1 MVNIYRMFKKLLNFI
16 RINRN
21 KSPTLG
27 VSLRNNLDLL
37 SSLNGGYYKEKL
49 LEIHSL
55 IYAVVDRKS
64 KAIAQLPLRL
74 YKNDTVKENK
84 CVFKRKIVVN
94 NDISYI
100 FDIAPNNNMTP
111 YIFWRTVTAQKETYG
126 NAYVYIKRNNIG
138 EVVELNILDPSKV
151 SIYLDELGEV
161 YYKPYNDKNIYLHNL
176 DILHFSSIYVS
187 GYKGISFLECLR
199 TQLNFKE
206 NVIKMN
212 SEQMEKSIKA
222 GATLKLPSNLSMD
235 KMKEYKEQFEKSYSQ
250 GFNGL
255 IVLDSGMIFE
265 QIKYDVNDL
274 KQSDINK
281 ITAKEVSAVS
291 GLPLFML
298 GEGESSRYI
307 NMEHQTIDFI
317 QNCIAPDVVLIE
329 QELNRKLL
337 TEQQIKEGYYFKFN
351 INALMRA
358 DMSSR
363 SKFYREMVSMGAM
376 TLNEVRSLE
385 DLESYGEIGERPV
398 ISLNYSYLDTLDKH
412 QRINN

>member
-1 MVNIYRMFKKLLNFI
+1 MINKIFNKLMSTIKRNKNSILNFNI
-16 RINRN
+16 AGNLTNSAFINSGHR
-21 KSPTLG
+21 
-27 VSLRNNLDLL
+27 
-37 SSLNGGYYKEKL
+37 EKL

-74 YKNDTVKENK
+74 YKNDVLKENK
-84 CVFKRKIVVN
+84 CVFKRKSVVN

-100 FDIAPNNNMTP
+100 LDTSPNNNMTP
-111 YIFWRTVTAQKETYG
+111 YIFWRTVIAQKEIYG
-126 NAYVYIKRNNIG
+126 NSYVYIKRNSIG

-151 SIYLDELGEV
+151 GIYLDKLGEI
-161 YYKPYNDKNIYLHNL
+161 YYKPYNDKDIYLHNL

-199 TQLNFKE
+199 SQLNFKE
-206 NVIKMN
+206 NVIKIN
-212 SEQMEKSIKA
+212 SDQMEKSIKA
-222 GATLKLPSNLSMD
+222 GATLKLPSNLSIE

-255 IVLDSGMIFE
+255 VVLDSGMVFE
-265 QIKYDVNDL
+265 QIKYDINDL

-281 ITAKEVSAVS
+281 ITAKEVSSVS

-298 GEGESSRYI
+298 GEGESSRYV

-317 QNCIAPDVVLIE
+317 QNCIAPEVVLIE
-329 QELNRKLL
+329 QELNKKLL
-337 TEQQIKEGYYFKFN
+337 TEDQIKKGYYFKFN

-358 DMSSR
+358 DMTTR
-363 SKFYREMVSMGAM
+363 AQFYREMVSMGAM
-376 TLNEVRSLE
+376 TLNEIRSLE

-412 QRINN
+412 ERIKGGD

>member
-1 MVNIYRMFKKLLNFI
+1 MFKKIFEFFK
-16 RINRN
+16 RN
-21 KSPTLG
+21 KSPTIEI
-27 VSLRNNLDLL
+27 SLRNNLNLL
-37 SSLNGGYYKEKL
+37 SSLNGGYKEKL

-55 IYAVVDRKS
+55 IYAAVDRKS

-281 ITAKEVSAVS
+281 ITAKEVSSVS

-298 GEGESSRYI
+298 GEGESSRYV

-317 QNCIAPDVVLIE
+317 QNCIAPEVVLIE

-337 TEQQIKEGYYFKFN
+337 SEQQIKERYYFKFN
-351 INALMRA
+351 INALMRS